1 MPKYLDGTGLAELCS
16 DIKTYFTGLLASYA
30 PKNSPALT
38 GTPTAPTP
46 TSGDDSTK
54 IATTEYVQEEI
65 RTHAN
70 LPVGFEYFSP
80 NPNIPQGSLPLFGGE
95 YSRATYSALWD
106 WVQTQTGY
114 LITDTAWQV
123 LSNSQKGN
131 VPFYSDGDGSTTFRV
146 PSLKCWV
153 KAANGAVTEV
163 GSYLEAGLPNITG
176 DLVPIA
182 NSGWSPNTNRGLFST
197 GAKTSDYKTHLES
210 NTSGL
215 TANQTFDASKANSIY
230 GNSTTVQ
237 PESIVGMWL
246 VKAYGTIVDT
256 GTIDEQQYI
265 DDRIAAEVT
274 RTDGKF
280 LPLTGGT
287 MNGNIEWTKGAI
299 GYRGTAHHDTSVI
312 NRQLVVSAGT
322 VDSAWNDGNAKLCL
336 HTYDDTGTNTAEN
349 GSFVLQASDGTNA
362 PYLEGKPNG
371 ELIWSGN
378 NVITSAITG
387 NVLSASGSF
396 STKQSTTEACRI
408 STHAAGVWL
417 IVGYADLSGSSST
430 VYNTYI
436 VTNNATRYTRS
447 PGSGG
452 GGVVNVYIATL
463 AENEVVKFSGYL
475 PSDATG
481 NFRGALQMV
490 RLA

>member
-299 GYRGTAHHDTSVI
+299 GYRGRPGGRS
-312 NRQLVVSAGT
+312 R
-322 VDSAWNDGNAKLCL
+322 
-336 HTYDDTGTNTAEN
+336 E
-349 GSFVLQASDGTNA
+349 
-362 PYLEGKPNG
+362 
-371 ELIWSGN
+371 
-378 NVITSAITG
+378 
-387 NVLSASGSF
+387 
-396 STKQSTTEACRI
+396 TE
-408 STHAAGVWL
+408 
-417 IVGYADLSGSSST
+417 DE
-430 VYNTYI
+430 
-436 VTNNATRYTRS
+436 
-447 PGSGG
+447 P
-452 GGVVNVYIATL
+452 
-463 AENEVVKFSGYL
+463 E
-475 PSDATG
+475 
-481 NFRGALQMV
+481 Q
-490 RLA
+490 